1 VAAPAPFTAPLC
13 THRCAVLPEWV
24 DYNGH
29 LRDAYYLLLFSLAT
43 DALMDQ
49 LGLDASGRAATGH
62 SLYTLE
68 CHLNFLREVK
78 LGQQV
83 EVQTQILGHDQKRL
97 HLNHSLH
104 LSGEAPL
111 LAASEQML
119 LNVATALGR
128 SAPFAE
134 PVLRRV
140 EALAQ
145 SHQGLPAP
153 RFAGRTIG
161 LPVPEAAVAPTL
173 SRP

>member
-1 VAAPAPFTAPLC
+1 MAEPLS
-13 THRCAVLPEWV
+13 TYRSEVLPEWV

-49 LGLDASGRAATGH
+49 LGLDEAGRAATGH

-68 CHLNFLREVK
+68 CHLNFVHEVK

-83 EVQTQILGHDQKRL
+83 EVRTQILGHDTKRL

-104 LSGEAPL
+104 LLGEVPL
-111 LAASEQML
+111 LAASEQLL

-128 SAPFAE
+128 AAPFAE
-134 PVLRRV
+134 TVHGKV
-140 EALAQ
+140 AALARL
-145 SHQGLPAP
+145 HQGLPAP
-153 RFAGRTIG
+153 QFAGRTIR
-161 LPVPEAAVAPTL
+161 LA
-173 SRP
+173 R

>member
-1 VAAPAPFTAPLC
+1 MAEPLS
-13 THRCAVLPEWV
+13 TYRSEVLPEWV

-49 LGLDASGRAATGH
+49 LGLDEAGRAATGH

-68 CHLNFLREVK
+68 CHLNFVQEVK

-83 EVQTQILGHDQKRL
+83 EVRTQILGHDTKRL

-104 LSGEAPL
+104 LLGQAPL
-111 LAASEQML
+111 LAASEQLL

-128 SAPFAE
+128 AAPFAE
-134 PVLRRV
+134 TVRGKV
-140 EALAQ
+140 AALARL
-145 SHQGLPAP
+145 HQGLPAP
-153 RFAGRTIG
+153 QFAGRTIR
-161 LPVPEAAVAPTL
+161 LA
-173 SRP
+173 R

>member
-1 VAAPAPFTAPLC
+1 MAEPLS
-13 THRCAVLPEWV
+13 TYRSEVLPEWV

-49 LGLDASGRAATGH
+49 LGLDEAGRAATGH

-68 CHLNFLREVK
+68 CHLNFVHEVK

-83 EVQTQILGHDQKRL
+83 EVRTQILGHDTKRL

-104 LSGEAPL
+104 LLGEAPL
-111 LAASEQML
+111 LAASEQLL

-128 SAPFAE
+128 AAPFAE
-134 PVLRRV
+134 TVHGKV
-140 EALAQ
+140 AALARL
-145 SHQGLPAP
+145 HQGLPAP
-153 RFAGRTIG
+153 QFAGRTIR
-161 LPVPEAAVAPTL
+161 LA
-173 SRP
+173 R

>member
-1 VAAPAPFTAPLC
+1 MTEPAPLTAPLS
-13 THRCAVLPEWV
+13 TYRSAVISEWV

-49 LGLDASGRAATGH
+49 LGLDEAGRAATGH

-68 CHLNFLREVK
+68 CHLNFVQEVK

-83 EVQTQILGHDQKRL
+83 EVRTQILGHDTKRL

-104 LSGEAPL
+104 LLGEVPL
-111 LAASEQML
+111 LAASEQLL

-128 SAPFAE
+128 AAPFAE
-134 PVLRRV
+134 TVIGKV
-140 EALAQ
+140 AALARL
-145 SHQGLPAP
+145 HKGLPAP
-153 RFAGRTIG
+153 QFAGRTIR
-161 LPVPEAAVAPTL
+161 LA
-173 SRP
+173 R

>member
-1 VAAPAPFTAPLC
+1 MTEPAPLTAPLS
-13 THRCAVLPEWV
+13 TYRSEVKPEWV

-49 LGLDASGRAATGH
+49 LGLDEAGRAATGH

-68 CHLNFLREVK
+68 CHLNFVQEVK

-83 EVQTQILGHDQKRL
+83 EVRTQILGHDSKRL

-104 LSGEAPL
+104 LLDQAPM

-119 LNVATALGR
+119 LNVSTALAR

-134 PVLRRV
+134 LVQRRV
-140 EALAQ
+140 EALALA
-145 SHQGLPAP
+145 HQALPAP
-153 RFAGRTIG
+153 RYAGRAIS
-161 LPVPEAAVAPTL
+161 LVR
-173 SRP
+173 S

>member
-1 VAAPAPFTAPLC
+1 MPEPLS
-13 THRCAVLPEWV
+13 TYRSEVLPEWV

-49 LGLDASGRAATGH
+49 LGLDAPGRAATGH

-68 CHLNFLREVK
+68 CHLNFVHEVK

-83 EVQTQILGHDQKRL
+83 EVRTQILGHDHKRL

-104 LSGEAPL
+104 LLGQAPQ
-111 LAASEQML
+111 LAACEQML

-128 SAPFAE
+128 AAPFAE
-134 PVLRRV
+134 TVHGKV
-140 EALAQ
+140 ATLARL
-145 SHQGLPAP
+145 HQGLPAP
-153 RFAGRTIG
+153 QFAGRAIR
-161 LPVPEAAVAPTL
+161 LA
-173 SRP
+173 R

>member
-1 VAAPAPFTAPLC
+1 MAEPLS
-13 THRCAVLPEWV
+13 TYRSEVLPEWV

-49 LGLDASGRAATGH
+49 LGLDAAGRAATGH

-68 CHLNFLREVK
+68 CHLNFVHEVK
-78 LGQQV
+78 LGQQA
-83 EVQTQILGHDQKRL
+83 EVRTQILGHDAKRL

-104 LSGEAPL
+104 LLGEVPQ

-128 SAPFAE
+128 AAPFADT
-134 PVLRRV
+134 VHGKV
-140 EALAQ
+140 AALARL
-145 SHQGLPAP
+145 HQGLPAP
-153 RFAGRTIG
+153 QFVGRVIR
-161 LPVPEAAVAPTL
+161 LA
-173 SRP
+173 R

>member
-1 VAAPAPFTAPLC
+1 MAEPSSTY
-13 THRCAVLPEWV
+13 RSEILPEWV

-49 LGLDASGRAATGH
+49 LGLDEAGRAATGH

-68 CHLNFLREVK
+68 CHLNFVHEVK

-83 EVQTQILGHDQKRL
+83 EVRTQILGHDTKRL

-104 LSGEAPL
+104 LLGEARL
-111 LAASEQML
+111 LAASEQLL

-128 SAPFAE
+128 AAPFAE
-134 PVLRRV
+134 TVHGKV
-140 EALAQ
+140 AALARL
-145 SHQGLPAP
+145 HQGLPAP
-153 RFAGRTIG
+153 QFAGRAIR
-161 LPVPEAAVAPTL
+161 LV
-173 SRP
+173 R

>member
-1 VAAPAPFTAPLC
+1 MVMAEPLS
-13 THRCAVLPEWV
+13 TYRSEVLPEWV

-49 LGLDASGRAATGH
+49 LGLDAAGRAATGH

-68 CHLNFLREVK
+68 CHLNFVQEVK

-83 EVQTQILGHDQKRL
+83 EVRTQILGHDQKRL

-128 SAPFAE
+128 AAPFAE
-134 PVLRRV
+134 PVQSRV
-140 EALAQ
+140 AALARA
-145 SHQGLPAP
+145 HQGLPSP
-153 RFAGRTIG
+153 QFAGRAIR
-161 LPVPEAAVAPTL
+161 LA
-173 SRP
+173 R

>member
-1 VAAPAPFTAPLC
+1 MTEPAFLTGHLS
-13 THRCAVLPEWV
+13 TYRSAVLPDWV

-49 LGLDASGRAATGH
+49 LGLDEAGRAATGH

-68 CHLNFLREVK
+68 CHLNFVQEVK

-83 EVQTQILGHDQKRL
+83 EVRTQILGHDTKRL

-104 LSGEAPL
+104 LLGEAPL
-111 LAASEQML
+111 LAASEQLL

-128 SAPFAE
+128 AAPYAE
-134 PVLRRV
+134 LVHGKV
-140 EALAQ
+140 AALARL
-145 SHQGLPAP
+145 HQGLPAP
-153 RFAGRTIG
+153 QFAGRTIR
-161 LPVPEAAVAPTL
+161 LA
-173 SRP
+173 R

>member
-1 VAAPAPFTAPLC
+1 MAEPLS
-13 THRCAVLPEWV
+13 TYRSEVLPAWV

-49 LGLDASGRAATGH
+49 LGLDEAGRAATGH

-68 CHLNFLREVK
+68 CHLNFVQEVK

-83 EVQTQILGHDQKRL
+83 EVRTQILGHDQKRL
-97 HLNHSLH
+97 HLCHSLH
-104 LSGEAPL
+104 LLGEASM

-128 SAPFAE
+128 AAPFAAL
-134 PVLRRV
+134 VQTRV
-140 EALAQ
+140 EALALA
-145 SHQGLPAP
+145 HQGLPAP
-153 RFAGRTIG
+153 RFAGRAIS
-161 LPVPEAAVAPTL
+161 L
-173 SRP
+173 SRS

>member
-1 VAAPAPFTAPLC
+1 MAEPLS
-13 THRCAVLPEWV
+13 TYRSEVLPEWV

-49 LGLDASGRAATGH
+49 LGLDEAGRAATGH

-68 CHLNFLREVK
+68 CHLNFVHEVK

-83 EVQTQILGHDQKRL
+83 EVRTQILGHDAKRL

-104 LSGEAPL
+104 LLGEVPL
-111 LAASEQML
+111 LAASEQLL

-128 SAPFAE
+128 AAPFAE
-134 PVLRRV
+134 TVHGKV
-140 EALAQ
+140 AALARL
-145 SHQGLPAP
+145 HQGLPAP
-153 RFAGRTIG
+153 QFAGRAIR
-161 LPVPEAAVAPTL
+161 LA
-173 SRP
+173 R

>member
-1 VAAPAPFTAPLC
+1 MAEPLS
-13 THRCAVLPEWV
+13 TYRSEVLPEWV

-49 LGLDASGRAATGH
+49 LGLDAAGRAATGH

-68 CHLNFLREVK
+68 CHLNFVHEVK

-83 EVQTQILGHDQKRL
+83 EVRTQILGHDAKRL

-104 LSGEAPL
+104 LLGQAPQ
-111 LAASEQML
+111 LAASEQLL

-128 SAPFAE
+128 AAPFAE
-134 PVLRRV
+134 TVHGEV
-140 EALAQ
+140 AALARL
-145 SHQGLPAP
+145 HQGLPAP
-153 RFAGRTIG
+153 QFAGRTIR
-161 LPVPEAAVAPTL
+161 LA
-173 SRP
+173 R

>member
-1 VAAPAPFTAPLC
+1 MTEPAPLTAPLS
-13 THRCAVLPEWV
+13 TYRSAVLPELV

-49 LGLDASGRAATGH
+49 LGLDEAGRAATGH

-68 CHLNFLREVK
+68 CHLNFVQEVK

-83 EVQTQILGHDQKRL
+83 EVRTQILGHDTKRL

-104 LSGEAPL
+104 LLGEARL
-111 LAASEQML
+111 LAASEQLL

-128 SAPFAE
+128 AAPFAE
-134 PVLRRV
+134 TVHGKV
-140 EALAQ
+140 AALARL
-145 SHQGLPAP
+145 HQGLPAP
-153 RFAGRTIG
+153 QFAGRTIR
-161 LPVPEAAVAPTL
+161 LA
-173 SRP
+173 R

>member
-1 VAAPAPFTAPLC
+1 VTEPAPLTAPLS
-13 THRCAVLPEWV
+13 TYRSAVLPELV

-49 LGLDASGRAATGH
+49 LGLDEAGRAATGH

-68 CHLNFLREVK
+68 CHLNFVQEVK

-83 EVQTQILGHDQKRL
+83 EVRTQILGHDTKRL

-104 LSGEAPL
+104 LLGEARL
-111 LAASEQML
+111 LAASEQLL

-128 SAPFAE
+128 AAPFAE
-134 PVLRRV
+134 TVHGKV
-140 EALAQ
+140 AALARL
-145 SHQGLPAP
+145 HQGLPAP
-153 RFAGRTIG
+153 QFAGRTIR
-161 LPVPEAAVAPTL
+161 LA
-173 SRP
+173 R

>member
-1 VAAPAPFTAPLC
+1 MAEPLSTYC
-13 THRCAVLPEWV
+13 SEVLPKWV

-49 LGLDASGRAATGH
+49 LGLDAAGRAATGH

-68 CHLNFLREVK
+68 CHLNFVHEVK

-83 EVQTQILGHDQKRL
+83 EVRTQILGHDAKRL

-104 LSGEAPL
+104 LLGQAPQ
-111 LAASEQML
+111 LAASEQLL

-128 SAPFAE
+128 AAPFAE
-134 PVLRRV
+134 TVHGKV
-140 EALAQ
+140 AALARL
-145 SHQGLPAP
+145 HQGLPAP
-153 RFAGRTIG
+153 QFAGRAIR
-161 LPVPEAAVAPTL
+161 LA
-173 SRP
+173 R